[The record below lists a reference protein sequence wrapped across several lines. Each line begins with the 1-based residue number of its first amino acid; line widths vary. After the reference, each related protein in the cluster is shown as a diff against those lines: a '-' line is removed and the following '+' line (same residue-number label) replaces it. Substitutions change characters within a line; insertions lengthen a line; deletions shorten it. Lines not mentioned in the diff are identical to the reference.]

1 MYHASSGLYGC
12 PLAMTDGAAFTLKNS
27 KDPELQ
33 EAFKRLT
40 SRENMWT
47 SGQWMTEKKGGSDVS
62 NTETLA
68 IQTESGEYNLYGY
81 KWFTSATDSQMT
93 LALGKIIPGDRR
105 PTQQELDKTKV
116 SMFFAK
122 LRDDEGTLNRMEIIR
137 LKDKL
142 GTQQLP
148 TAELLLKGTKAKLV
162 GQSEQGVKNISKMLL
177 VTRMYNSATAVGIMR
192 RVISLARDYS
202 SRRTIGKAKLSD
214 MPLQLRV
221 LSHMEVT
228 HRANLMFYI
237 SIGLLFTKEQAGTI
251 SDDEK
256 NTLRVFSPIL
266 KLFTG
271 KQVLEVC
278 TEGLES
284 FGGMGFIE
292 GTMLP
297 TLLRDAQVLSI
308 W

>member
-12 PLAMTDGAAFTLKNS
+12 PLAMTDGAAFTLRNT
-27 KDPELQ
+27 KDAELKS
-33 EAFKRLT
+33 AFSRLT

-68 IQTESGEYNLYGY
+68 IKDESGQYNLYGY

-93 LALGKIIPGDRR
+93 LALGKIVPGDRL

-116 SMFFAK
+116 SLFYAK
-122 LRDDEGTLNRMEIIR
+122 LRNDQGELNRMEIIR

-148 TAELLLKGTKAKLV
+148 TAQLLLKGTKAKLV
-162 GQSEQGVKNISKMLL
+162 GNPEQGVKNISKMLL

-202 SRRTIGKAKLSD
+202 ARRTIGRTKLSE

-221 LSHMEVT
+221 LSHLEVT
-228 HRANLMFYI
+228 HRANLMFYL
-237 SIGLLFTKEQAGTI
+237 SIAKMFSKQHAGTI
-251 SDDEK
+251 KEDES
-256 NTLRVFSPIL
+256 NLLRVFTPIL

-271 KQVLEVC
+271 KQVL
-278 TEGLES
+278 
-284 FGGMGFIE
+284 
-292 GTMLP
+292 
-297 TLLRDAQVLSI
+297 
-308 W
+308 